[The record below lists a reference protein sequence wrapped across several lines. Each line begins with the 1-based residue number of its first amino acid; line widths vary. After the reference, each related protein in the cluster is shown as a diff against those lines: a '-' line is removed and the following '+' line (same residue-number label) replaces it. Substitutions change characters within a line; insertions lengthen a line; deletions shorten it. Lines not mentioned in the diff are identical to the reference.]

1 MFVHP
6 GLVAAAVRRFP
17 EIARARLV
25 LTGRLGEDRMTLR
38 CALHPAASVGD
49 GFAAQVVEAL
59 RDQTRLRGEVEIVDG
74 STLPEDGKL
83 IEDARSYD

>member
-1 MFVHP
+1 
-6 GLVAAAVRRFP
+6 
-17 EIARARLV
+17 
-25 LTGRLGEDRMTLR
+25 MTLR
-38 CALHPAASVGD
+38 CALHPGAAIGD
-49 GFAAQVVEAL
+49 GFAAQIVEAL